1 MFLGEIFEKVFSV
14 VCLVTEKQL
23 ENLPLLGLGAD
34 ALVRTQ
40 EGGGVSLRVLALVA
54 QSV

>member
-14 VCLVTEKQL
+14 VWLVTEKQL
-23 ENLPLLGLGAD
+23 ENLPLLGLEAD
-34 ALVRTQ
+34 ALVCTQ
-40 EGGGVSLRVLALVA
+40 EGGGLGELALVA